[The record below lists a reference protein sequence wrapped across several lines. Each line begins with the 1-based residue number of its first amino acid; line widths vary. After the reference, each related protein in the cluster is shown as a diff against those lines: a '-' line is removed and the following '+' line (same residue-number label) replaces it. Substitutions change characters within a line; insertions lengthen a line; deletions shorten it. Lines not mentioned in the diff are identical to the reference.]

1 MVRLARASLGCSR
14 AAAHVLSAC
23 LVAAVAIAAL
33 PGAASAADEREAEL
47 VPQGAVLRVAAAMAQ
62 SEPLWTEEGPRDCIE
77 CHDQE
82 KTLAILR
89 TPHAMQGDSRT
100 PFSRHGCET
109 CHGPGLEHSEDETVP
124 LDVLFGREHP
134 TGPQNAVCLDCH
146 QGGSRIH
153 WSGSTHESRD
163 VACASCH
170 DPHALRDPMLVRDI
184 RPETFVRRDQSETCF
199 TCHPQ
204 VRAETHRISTHP
216 LKEGRVQC
224 TDCHNVHGTVSQ
236 TLLRQ
241 QTLNET
247 CYQCH
252 AEKRGPF
259 LWEHQP
265 ARDDCT
271 TCHVPHGSNHRPL
284 LSARAPWLCQSCH
297 DAVRH
302 PGTAY
307 TASGLPGPTPNRAL
321 LLKSCLNCH
330 YEVHGSNHPS
340 GVRFTR

>member
-1 MVRLARASLGCSR
+1 MVDSARVSSLVLV
-14 AAAHVLSAC
+14 AAASIA
-23 LVAAVAIAAL
+23 VAAVAVRAGEVGQAT
-33 PGAASAADEREAEL
+33 PG
-47 VPQGAVLRVAAAMAQ
+47 VGGV
-62 SEPLWTEEGPRDCIE
+62 EPLWTEAGPRDCIE

-82 KTLAILR
+82 GTLAILR
-89 TPHAMQGDSRT
+89 TPHAMRGDSRT

-109 CHGPGLEHSEDETVP
+109 CHGPGLEHAEDETVP
-124 LDVLFGREHP
+124 LDVLFGRDHP
-134 TGPQNAVCLDCH
+134 VGPQNAVCLDCH

-153 WSGSTHESRD
+153 WSGSTHEVRD
-163 VACASCH
+163 VACVACH
-170 DPHALRDPMLVRDI
+170 DTHALRDPMLVRGV
-184 RPETFVRRDQSETCF
+184 RPETFVRSNQSETCF
-199 TCHPQ
+199 SCHPQ
-204 VRAETHRISTHP
+204 VRAETHRISSHP
-216 LKEGRVQC
+216 LKEGRIEC
-224 TDCHNVHGTVSQ
+224 SDCHNVHGTVSQ
-236 TLLRQ
+236 ALLRQ

-271 TCHVPHGSNHRPL
+271 ACHVAHGSNHRPL
-284 LSARAPWLCQSCH
+284 LSARGPWLCQSCH
-297 DAVRH
+297 DASRH

-307 TASGLPGPTPNRAL
+307 TGSGLPGPPPFAPSRAL
-321 LLKSCLNCH
+321 LLNNCLNCH